1 MKKSINSLFMLLF
14 VFAVQVFCTGSYSRN
29 GKSPLYSALIGGF
42 RVLLFGGMGAV
53 FKAIK
58 NWAKRNV
65 KNYDSENGE
74 KEKTEENKLK

>member
-1 MKKSINSLFMLLF
+1 MKKLINSVFILLF

-29 GKSPLYSALIGGF
+29 GKSPLYSGLIGAF
-42 RVLLFGGMGAV
+42 TVLLFGGIGAL
-53 FKAIK
+53 FKVLK
-58 NWAKRNV
+58 NWAKRDV